1 MRLRKGENARVL
13 SDGREM
19 EERAKAGV
27 AERAKC
33 SAGTG
38 GGCELLAVSLIRLRA
53 VCAVT

>member
-1 MRLRKGENARVL
+1 MRLRKGGNARVL
-13 SDGREM
+13 SVGGEM
-19 EERAKAGV
+19 EEGAKAGA

-33 SAGTG
+33 SAETG